1 MQLLT
6 KYPRVREH
14 KKKVFKRKTHLNLE
28 EDHKQATRFF
38 FMTFDYN
45 EQDEEKSFDILI
57 FPKTFSDDYFHEQKY
72 VNDFERQRE
81 GERELRITI

>member
-1 MQLLT
+1 
-6 KYPRVREH
+6 
-14 KKKVFKRKTHLNLE
+14 
-28 EDHKQATRFF
+28 
-38 FMTFDYN
+38 MTFDYN